1 MTITKTPFLDRY
13 TTNETHKLA
22 KSDHFYPIYGRDK
35 EIESLIVSLL
45 RRSKN
50 NPILVGEAGVGKTAI
65 VEGLCQA
72 ILQGDV
78 PRELQDVNVRSLEL
92 ASLMGQEEGF
102 IPTFKAILQEAI
114 ATKGENLLFIDEFHT
129 VVGTGGSERSALDA
143 GNLLKPA
150 LARGELQ
157 LIGATTLD
165 EFHEYI
171 ETDRALERRMQPIM
185 VEEPT
190 QEEAIQILEAAKV
203 AYEKHHQ
210 LTITREAIRQAVTLS
225 IRYIPSRF
233 LPDKAFDIIDEAGA
247 MVARKGQSS
256 VTETS
261 IATVFQE
268 KLGIPMTTLL
278 KEEKQSHLELE
289 KKLKERVKGQDG
301 AIEMV
306 VDSLLIAQAGLQD
319 LSKPLGSFLFLGT
332 TGVGKT
338 ETAKAL
344 AQALFDDEEAMIRF
358 DMSEYSQEGDAKKW
372 IGDAQKR
379 TKGQLTE
386 KVKNK
391 PYAVVL
397 FDEIEKGA
405 PEMYDLLLQV
415 LDDGRLTD
423 SSGRLVSFKHTVIIM
438 TTNLG
443 AQKIIKQTELKG
455 PIDGL
460 NERDYKQFIASM
472 MGELQSDFR
481 PEFLNR
487 IEGMIVFNLLNQS
500 IIREIAQENLDH
512 LNQTLTERGFD
523 LIYDE
528 QLIDYLAE
536 LGTDVKNGARPLD
549 RFMKKYLLAPIAKTI
564 LPLNDEGGYEL
575 LVGVEG
581 DAPSPQHRFDK
592 RKISV
597 QVRSKKAF

>member
-1 MTITKTPFLDRY
+1 MTVTKTPFLDRY
-13 TTNETHKLA
+13 TTNETQKIAELA
-22 KSDHFYPIYGRDK
+22 HFYPIYGRDK

-50 NPILVGEAGVGKTAI
+50 NPVLVGEAGVGKTAI

-72 ILQGDV
+72 ILKGNV
-78 PRELQDVNVRSLEL
+78 PKELKSVNVRSLEL
-92 ASLMGQEEGF
+92 ASLMGQDEGF
-102 IPTFKAILQEAI
+102 ILTFKAILQEAM

-150 LARGELQ
+150 LARGDIQ

-190 QEEAIQILEAAKV
+190 QEEAIQILEAAKG
-203 AYEKHHQ
+203 AYERHHQ
-210 LTITREAIRQAVTLS
+210 LTITREAIRQAVHLS
-225 IRYIPSRF
+225 VRYIPSRF

-247 MVARKGQSS
+247 MVARKGQSC

-261 IATVFQE
+261 VATVFQE
-268 KLGIPMTTLL
+268 TLGIPMTTLL
-278 KEEKQSHLELE
+278 KEERKSLLELE
-289 KKLKERVKGQDG
+289 EKLKERVKGQEG

-306 VDSLLIAQAGLQD
+306 VNSLLIAQAGLQD

-338 ETAKAL
+338 ELAKAL
-344 AQALFDDEEAMIRF
+344 AQALFGDEGAMIRF
-358 DMSEYSQEGDAKKW
+358 DMSEYAQEGDAKKW

-443 AQKIIKQTELKG
+443 APKIIKQTELKG
-455 PIDGL
+455 PIDHL
-460 NERDYKQFIASM
+460 NDRDYKQFLASM

-487 IEGMIVFNLLNQS
+487 IEGMVVFNLLDQA
-500 IIREIAQENLDH
+500 IIREIAQKHLDH
-512 LNQTLTERGFD
+512 LNQTLKARGFN
-523 LIYDE
+523 LIYDD
-528 QLIDYLAE
+528 QLVDYLAE
-536 LGTDVKNGARPLD
+536 LGTDIKNGARPLE
-549 RFMKKYLLAPIAKTI
+549 RFMKKHLLAPIAKTI
-564 LPLNDEGGYEL
+564 LPLKQEGYDL
-575 LVGVEG
+575 LVSIEG
-581 DAPSPQHRFDK
+581 ESPSPNHRFDK
-592 RKISV
+592 RTIKV
-597 QVRSKKAF
+597 LMNPKKDS

>member
-1 MTITKTPFLDRY
+1 MPKEL
-13 TTNETHKLA
+13 
-22 KSDHFYPIYGRDK
+22 KS
-35 EIESLIVSLL
+35 
-45 RRSKN
+45 
-50 NPILVGEAGVGKTAI
+50 
-65 VEGLCQA
+65 
-72 ILQGDV
+72 
-78 PRELQDVNVRSLEL
+78 VNVRSLEL
-92 ASLMGQEEGF
+92 ASLMGQDEGF
-102 IPTFKAILQEAI
+102 IPSFKAILQEAM

-150 LARGELQ
+150 LARGDIQ

-190 QEEAIQILEAAKV
+190 QEEAIQILEAAKGD
-203 AYEKHHQ
+203 YERHHQ

-225 IRYIPSRF
+225 VRYIPSRF

-247 MVARKGQSS
+247 MEARRGQSC

-261 IATVFQE
+261 VAIVFQE
-268 KLGIPMTTLL
+268 TLGIPMTTLL
-278 KEEKQSHLELE
+278 KEERKSLLELE
-289 KKLKERVKGQDG
+289 EKLKERVKGQEG

-338 ETAKAL
+338 ELAKAL
-344 AQALFDDEEAMIRF
+344 AQALFGDEGAMIRF
-358 DMSEYSQEGDAKKW
+358 DMSEYAQEGDAKKW

-443 AQKIIKQTELKG
+443 APKIIKQTELKG

-460 NERDYKQFIASM
+460 NERDAKQFLASM

-487 IEGMIVFNLLNQS
+487 IEGMVVFNLLDQA
-500 IIREIAQENLDH
+500 IIREIAQKNLDH
-512 LNQTLTERGFD
+512 LNQTLKARGFN
-523 LIYDE
+523 LIYDD
-528 QLIDYLAE
+528 QLVDYLAE
-536 LGTDVKNGARPLD
+536 LGTDIKNGARPLE
-549 RFMKKYLLAPIAKTI
+549 RFMKKHLLAPIAKAI
-564 LPLNDEGGYEL
+564 LPLKQEGYDL
-575 LVGVEG
+575 LISIEG
-581 DAPSPQHRFDK
+581 ESPSPNHRFDK
-592 RKISV
+592 RTIKV
-597 QVRSKKAF
+597 LMNPKKDS

>member
-1 MTITKTPFLDRY
+1 MTVTRTPFLDRY
-13 TTNETHKLA
+13 TTNETQKIA
-22 KSDHFYPIYGRDK
+22 KSAHFYPVYGRDK
-35 EIESLIVSLL
+35 EIEALIVSLL

-50 NPILVGEAGVGKTAI
+50 NPVLVGEAGVGKTAI

-72 ILQGDV
+72 ILKGNV
-78 PRELQDVNVRSLEL
+78 PKELKSVNVRSLEL
-92 ASLMGQEEGF
+92 ASLMGQDEGF
-102 IPTFKAILQEAI
+102 IPSFKAILQEAM

-150 LARGELQ
+150 LARGDIQ

-190 QEEAIQILEAAKV
+190 QEEAIQILEAAKGD
-203 AYEKHHQ
+203 YERHHQ

-225 IRYIPSRF
+225 VRYIPSRF

-247 MVARKGQSS
+247 MEARRGQSC

-261 IATVFQE
+261 VAIVFQE
-268 KLGIPMTTLL
+268 TLGIPMTTLL
-278 KEEKQSHLELE
+278 KEERKSLLELE
-289 KKLKERVKGQDG
+289 EKLKERVKGQEG

-338 ETAKAL
+338 ELAKAL
-344 AQALFDDEEAMIRF
+344 AQALFGDEGAMIRF
-358 DMSEYSQEGDAKKW
+358 DMSEYAQEGDAKKW

-423 SSGRLVSFKHTVIIM
+423 SSGRLVSFKHTVVIM

-443 AQKIIKQTELKG
+443 APKIIKQTELKG

-460 NERDYKQFIASM
+460 NERDAKQFLASM

-487 IEGMIVFNLLNQS
+487 IEGMVVFNLLDQA
-500 IIREIAQENLDH
+500 IIREIAQKNLDH
-512 LNQTLTERGFD
+512 LNQTLKARGFN
-523 LIYDE
+523 LIYDD
-528 QLIDYLAE
+528 QLVDYLAE
-536 LGTDVKNGARPLD
+536 LGTDIKNGARPLE
-549 RFMKKYLLAPIAKTI
+549 RFMKKHLLAPIAKAI
-564 LPLNDEGGYEL
+564 LPLKQEGYDL
-575 LVGVEG
+575 LISIEG
-581 DAPSPQHRFDK
+581 ESPSPNHRFDK
-592 RKISV
+592 RTIKV
-597 QVRSKKAF
+597 LMNPKKDS

>member
-1 MTITKTPFLDRY
+1 MTVTRTPFLDRY
-13 TTNETHKLA
+13 TTNETQKIA
-22 KSDHFYPIYGRDK
+22 KSAHFYPVYGRNK
-35 EIESLIVSLL
+35 EIEALIVSLL

-50 NPILVGEAGVGKTAI
+50 NPVLVGEAGVGKTAI

-72 ILQGDV
+72 ILKGNV
-78 PRELQDVNVRSLEL
+78 PKELKSVNVRSLEL
-92 ASLMGQEEGF
+92 ASLMGQDEGF
-102 IPTFKAILQEAI
+102 IPSFKAILQEAM

-150 LARGELQ
+150 LARGDIQ

-190 QEEAIQILEAAKV
+190 QEEAIQILEAAKGD
-203 AYEKHHQ
+203 YERHHQ

-225 IRYIPSRF
+225 VRYIPSRF

-247 MVARKGQSS
+247 MEARRGQSC

-261 IATVFQE
+261 VAIVFQE
-268 KLGIPMTTLL
+268 TLGIPMTTLL
-278 KEEKQSHLELE
+278 KEERKSLLELE
-289 KKLKERVKGQDG
+289 EKLKERVKGQEG

-338 ETAKAL
+338 ELAKAL
-344 AQALFDDEEAMIRF
+344 AQALFGDEGAMIRF
-358 DMSEYSQEGDAKKW
+358 DMSEYAQEGDAKKW

-443 AQKIIKQTELKG
+443 APKIIKQTELKG

-460 NERDYKQFIASM
+460 NERDAKQFLASM

-487 IEGMIVFNLLNQS
+487 IEGMVVFNLLDQA
-500 IIREIAQENLDH
+500 IIREIAQKNLDH
-512 LNQTLTERGFD
+512 LNQTLKARGFN
-523 LIYDE
+523 LIYDD
-528 QLIDYLAE
+528 QLVDYLAE
-536 LGTDVKNGARPLD
+536 LGTDIKNGARPLE
-549 RFMKKYLLAPIAKTI
+549 RFMKKHLLAPIAKAI
-564 LPLNDEGGYEL
+564 LPLKQEGYDL
-575 LVGVEG
+575 LISIEG
-581 DAPSPQHRFDK
+581 ESPSPNHRFDK
-592 RKISV
+592 RTIKV
-597 QVRSKKAF
+597 LMNPKKDS

>member
-1 MTITKTPFLDRY
+1 MTVTKTPFLDRY
-13 TTNETHKLA
+13 TTNETQKIA
-22 KSDHFYPIYGRDK
+22 KSAHFYPVYGRDK

-72 ILQGDV
+72 ILKGNV
-78 PRELQDVNVRSLEL
+78 PKELKSVNIRSLEL
-92 ASLMGQEEGF
+92 ASLMGQDEGF
-102 IPTFKAILQEAI
+102 IPTLKAILKEAM

-150 LARGELQ
+150 LARGEIQ

-190 QEEAIQILEAAKV
+190 QEEAIQILEAAKG

-225 IRYIPSRF
+225 VRYIPSRF

-247 MVARKGQSS
+247 MVARKGQSC

-261 IATVFQE
+261 VATVFQE
-268 KLGIPMTTLL
+268 TLGIPMTTLL
-278 KEEKQSHLELE
+278 KEERKCLLELE
-289 KKLKERVKGQDG
+289 EKLKERVKGQEG

-338 ETAKAL
+338 ELAKAL
-344 AQALFDDEEAMIRF
+344 AQALFGDEGAMIRF
-358 DMSEYSQEGDAKKW
+358 DMSEYAQEGDAKKW

-443 AQKIIKQTELKG
+443 APKIIKQTELKG

-460 NERDYKQFIASM
+460 NERDAKQFLASM

-487 IEGMIVFNLLNQS
+487 IEGMVVFNLLDQA
-500 IIREIAQENLDH
+500 IIREIAQKNLDS
-512 LNQTLTERGFD
+512 
-523 LIYDE
+523 
-528 QLIDYLAE
+528 
-536 LGTDVKNGARPLD
+536 RPSL
-549 RFMKKYLLAPIAKTI
+549 R
-564 LPLNDEGGYEL
+564 
-575 LVGVEG
+575 
-581 DAPSPQHRFDK
+581 
-592 RKISV
+592 
-597 QVRSKKAF
+597 

>member
-1 MTITKTPFLDRY
+1 MTVTKTPFLDRY
-13 TTNETHKLA
+13 TTNETQKIAELA
-22 KSDHFYPIYGRDK
+22 HFYPIYGRDK

-50 NPILVGEAGVGKTAI
+50 NPVLVGEAGVGKTAI

-72 ILQGDV
+72 ILKGNV
-78 PRELQDVNVRSLEL
+78 PKELKSVNVRSLEL
-92 ASLMGQEEGF
+92 ASLMGQDEGF
-102 IPTFKAILQEAI
+102 IPTFKAILQEAM

-150 LARGELQ
+150 LARGDIQ

-190 QEEAIQILEAAKV
+190 QEEAIQILEAAKG
-203 AYEKHHQ
+203 AYERHHQ
-210 LTITREAIRQAVTLS
+210 LTITREAIRQAVHLS
-225 IRYIPSRF
+225 VRYIPSRF

-247 MVARKGQSS
+247 MVARKGQSC

-261 IATVFQE
+261 VATVFQE
-268 KLGIPMTTLL
+268 TLGIPMTTLL
-278 KEEKQSHLELE
+278 KEERKSLLELE
-289 KKLKERVKGQDG
+289 EKLKERVKGQEG

-306 VDSLLIAQAGLQD
+306 VNSLLIAQAGLQD

-338 ETAKAL
+338 ELAKAL
-344 AQALFDDEEAMIRF
+344 AQALFGDEEAMIRF
-358 DMSEYSQEGDAKKW
+358 DMSEYAQEGDAKKW

-443 AQKIIKQTELKG
+443 APKIIKQTELKG
-455 PIDGL
+455 PIDHL
-460 NERDYKQFIASM
+460 NDRDYKQFLAST

-487 IEGMIVFNLLNQS
+487 IEGMVVFNLLDQA
-500 IIREIAQENLDH
+500 IIREIAQKHLDH
-512 LNQTLTERGFD
+512 LNQTLKARGFN
-523 LIYDE
+523 LIYDD
-528 QLIDYLAE
+528 QLVDYLAE
-536 LGTDVKNGARPLD
+536 LGTDIKNGARPLE
-549 RFMKKYLLAPIAKTI
+549 RFMKKHLLAPIAKTI
-564 LPLNDEGGYEL
+564 LPLKQEGYDL
-575 LVGVEG
+575 LVSIEG
-581 DAPSPQHRFDK
+581 ESPSPNHRFDK
-592 RKISV
+592 RTIKV
-597 QVRSKKAF
+597 LMNPKKDS

>member
-1 MTITKTPFLDRY
+1 MTVTKTPFLDRY
-13 TTNETHKLA
+13 TTNETQKIAELA
-22 KSDHFYPIYGRDK
+22 HFYPIYGRDK

-50 NPILVGEAGVGKTAI
+50 NPVLVGEAGVGKTAI

-72 ILQGDV
+72 ILKGNV
-78 PRELQDVNVRSLEL
+78 PKELKSVNVRSLEL
-92 ASLMGQEEGF
+92 ASLMGQDEGF
-102 IPTFKAILQEAI
+102 IPTFKAILQEAMT
-114 ATKGENLLFIDEFHT
+114 TKGENLLFIDEFHT

-150 LARGELQ
+150 LARGDIQ

-190 QEEAIQILEAAKV
+190 QEEAIQILEAAKG
-203 AYEKHHQ
+203 AYERHHQ

-225 IRYIPSRF
+225 VRYIPSRF

-247 MVARKGQSS
+247 MVVRKGQSC

-261 IATVFQE
+261 VATVFQE
-268 KLGIPMTTLL
+268 TLGIPMTTLL
-278 KEEKQSHLELE
+278 KEERKSLLELE
-289 KKLKERVKGQDG
+289 EKLKERVKGQEG

-306 VDSLLIAQAGLQD
+306 VNSLLIAQAGLQD

-338 ETAKAL
+338 ELAKAL
-344 AQALFDDEEAMIRF
+344 AQALFGDEGAMIRF
-358 DMSEYSQEGDAKKW
+358 DMSEYAQEGDAKKW

-443 AQKIIKQTELKG
+443 APKIIKQTELKG
-455 PIDGL
+455 PIDHL
-460 NERDYKQFIASM
+460 NDRDYKQFLASM

-487 IEGMIVFNLLNQS
+487 IEGMVVFNLLDQA
-500 IIREIAQENLDH
+500 IIREIAQKHLDH
-512 LNQTLTERGFD
+512 LNQTLKARGFN
-523 LIYDE
+523 LIYDD
-528 QLIDYLAE
+528 QLVDYLAE
-536 LGTDVKNGARPLD
+536 LGTDIKNGARPLE
-549 RFMKKYLLAPIAKTI
+549 RFMKKHLLAPIAKTI
-564 LPLNDEGGYEL
+564 LPLKQEGYDL
-575 LVGVEG
+575 LVSIEG
-581 DAPSPQHRFDK
+581 ESPSPNHRFDK
-592 RKISV
+592 RTIKV
-597 QVRSKKAF
+597 LMNPKKDS

>member
-1 MTITKTPFLDRY
+1 MTVTRTPFLDRY
-13 TTNETHKLA
+13 TTNETQKIA
-22 KSDHFYPIYGRDK
+22 KSAHFYPVYGRDK
-35 EIESLIVSLL
+35 EIEALIVSLL

-50 NPILVGEAGVGKTAI
+50 NPVLVGEAGVGKTAI

-72 ILQGDV
+72 ILKGNV
-78 PRELQDVNVRSLEL
+78 PKELKSVNVRSLEL
-92 ASLMGQEEGF
+92 ASLMGQDEGF
-102 IPTFKAILQEAI
+102 IPSFKAILQEAM

-150 LARGELQ
+150 LARGDIQ

-171 ETDRALERRMQPIM
+171 ETDRALERRTQPIM

-190 QEEAIQILEAAKV
+190 QEEAIQILEAAKGD
-203 AYEKHHQ
+203 YERHHQ

-225 IRYIPSRF
+225 VRYIPSRF

-247 MVARKGQSS
+247 MEARRGQSC

-261 IATVFQE
+261 VAIVFQE
-268 KLGIPMTTLL
+268 TLGIPMTTLL
-278 KEEKQSHLELE
+278 KEERKSLLELE
-289 KKLKERVKGQDG
+289 EKLKERVKGQEG

-338 ETAKAL
+338 ELAKAL
-344 AQALFDDEEAMIRF
+344 AQALFGDEGAMIRF
-358 DMSEYSQEGDAKKW
+358 DMSEYAQEGDAKKW

-443 AQKIIKQTELKG
+443 APKIIKQTELKG

-460 NERDYKQFIASM
+460 NERDAKQFLASM

-487 IEGMIVFNLLNQS
+487 IEGMVVFNLLDQA
-500 IIREIAQENLDH
+500 IIREIAQKNLDH
-512 LNQTLTERGFD
+512 LNQTLKARGFN
-523 LIYDE
+523 LIYDD
-528 QLIDYLAE
+528 QLVDYLAE
-536 LGTDVKNGARPLD
+536 LGTDIKNGARPLE
-549 RFMKKYLLAPIAKTI
+549 RFMKKHLLAPIAKAI
-564 LPLNDEGGYEL
+564 LPLKQEGYDL
-575 LVGVEG
+575 LISIEG
-581 DAPSPQHRFDK
+581 ESPSPNHRFDK
-592 RKISV
+592 RTIKV
-597 QVRSKKAF
+597 LMNPKKDS

>member
-1 MTITKTPFLDRY
+1 MTVTRTPFLDRY
-13 TTNETHKLA
+13 TTNETQKIA
-22 KSDHFYPIYGRDK
+22 KSAHFYPVYGRDK
-35 EIESLIVSLL
+35 EIEALIVSLL

-50 NPILVGEAGVGKTAI
+50 NPVLVGEAGVGKTAI

-72 ILQGDV
+72 ILKGNV
-78 PRELQDVNVRSLEL
+78 PKELKSVNVRSLEL
-92 ASLMGQEEGF
+92 ASLMGQDEGF
-102 IPTFKAILQEAI
+102 IPSFKAILQEAM

-150 LARGELQ
+150 LARGDIQ

-190 QEEAIQILEAAKV
+190 QEEAIQILEAAKGD
-203 AYEKHHQ
+203 YERHHQ

-225 IRYIPSRF
+225 VRYIPSRF

-247 MVARKGQSS
+247 MEARRGQSC

-261 IATVFQE
+261 VAIVFQE
-268 KLGIPMTTLL
+268 TLGIPMTTLL
-278 KEEKQSHLELE
+278 KEERKSLLELE
-289 KKLKERVKGQDG
+289 EKLKERVKGQEG

-338 ETAKAL
+338 ELAKAL
-344 AQALFDDEEAMIRF
+344 AQALFGDEGAMIRF
-358 DMSEYSQEGDAKKW
+358 DMSEYAQEGDAQKW

-443 AQKIIKQTELKG
+443 APKIIKQTELKG

-460 NERDYKQFIASM
+460 NERDAKQFLASM

-487 IEGMIVFNLLNQS
+487 IEGMVVFNLLDQA
-500 IIREIAQENLDH
+500 IIREIAQKNLDH
-512 LNQTLTERGFD
+512 LNQTLKARGFN
-523 LIYDE
+523 LIYND
-528 QLIDYLAE
+528 QLVDYLAE
-536 LGTDVKNGARPLD
+536 LGTDIKNGARPLE
-549 RFMKKYLLAPIAKTI
+549 RFMKKHLLAPIAKAI
-564 LPLNDEGGYEL
+564 LPLKQEGYDL
-575 LVGVEG
+575 LISIEG
-581 DAPSPQHRFDK
+581 ESPSPNHRFDK
-592 RKISV
+592 RTIKV
-597 QVRSKKAF
+597 LMNPKKDS

>member
-1 MTITKTPFLDRY
+1 MTVTKTPFLDRY
-13 TTNETHKLA
+13 TTNETQKIAELA
-22 KSDHFYPIYGRDK
+22 HFYPIYGRDK

-50 NPILVGEAGVGKTAI
+50 NPVLVGEAGVGKTAI

-72 ILQGDV
+72 ILKGNV
-78 PRELQDVNVRSLEL
+78 PKELKSVNVRSLEL
-92 ASLMGQEEGF
+92 ASLMGQDEGF
-102 IPTFKAILQEAI
+102 IPTFKAILQEAM

-150 LARGELQ
+150 LARGDIQ

-190 QEEAIQILEAAKV
+190 QEEAIQILEAAKG
-203 AYEKHHQ
+203 AYERHHQ
-210 LTITREAIRQAVTLS
+210 LTITREAIRQAVHLS
-225 IRYIPSRF
+225 VRYIPSRF

-247 MVARKGQSS
+247 MVARKGQSC

-261 IATVFQE
+261 VATVFQE
-268 KLGIPMTTLL
+268 TLGIPMTTLL
-278 KEEKQSHLELE
+278 KEERKSLLELE
-289 KKLKERVKGQDG
+289 EKLKERVKGQEG

-306 VDSLLIAQAGLQD
+306 VNSLLIAQAGLQD
-319 LSKPLGSFLFLGT
+319 LSEPLGSFLFLGT

-338 ETAKAL
+338 ELAKAL
-344 AQALFDDEEAMIRF
+344 AQALFGDEEAMIRF
-358 DMSEYSQEGDAKKW
+358 DMSEYAQEGDAKKW

-443 AQKIIKQTELKG
+443 APKIIKQTELKG
-455 PIDGL
+455 PIDHL
-460 NERDYKQFIASM
+460 NDRDYKQFLASM

-487 IEGMIVFNLLNQS
+487 IEGMVVFNLLDQA
-500 IIREIAQENLDH
+500 IIREIAQKHLDH
-512 LNQTLTERGFD
+512 LNQTLKARGFN
-523 LIYDE
+523 LIYDD
-528 QLIDYLAE
+528 QLVDYLAE
-536 LGTDVKNGARPLD
+536 LGTDIKNGARPLE
-549 RFMKKYLLAPIAKTI
+549 RFMKKHLLAPIAKTI
-564 LPLNDEGGYEL
+564 LPLKQEGYDL
-575 LVGVEG
+575 LVSIEG
-581 DAPSPQHRFDK
+581 ESPSPNHRFDK
-592 RKISV
+592 RTIKV
-597 QVRSKKAF
+597 LMNPKKDS

>member
-1 MTITKTPFLDRY
+1 MTVTKTPFLDRY
-13 TTNETHKLA
+13 TTNETQKIAELA
-22 KSDHFYPIYGRDK
+22 HFYPIYGRDK

-50 NPILVGEAGVGKTAI
+50 NPVLVGEAGVGKTAI

-72 ILQGDV
+72 ILKGNV
-78 PRELQDVNVRSLEL
+78 PKELKSVNVRSLEL
-92 ASLMGQEEGF
+92 ASLMGQDEGF
-102 IPTFKAILQEAI
+102 IPTFKAILQEAM

-150 LARGELQ
+150 LARGDIQ

-190 QEEAIQILEAAKV
+190 QEEAIQILEAAKG
-203 AYEKHHQ
+203 AYERHHQ
-210 LTITREAIRQAVTLS
+210 LTITREAIRQAVHLS
-225 IRYIPSRF
+225 VRYIPSRF

-247 MVARKGQSS
+247 MVARKGQSC

-261 IATVFQE
+261 VATVFQE
-268 KLGIPMTTLL
+268 TLGIPMTTLL
-278 KEEKQSHLELE
+278 KEERKSLLELE
-289 KKLKERVKGQDG
+289 EKLKERVKGQEG

-306 VDSLLIAQAGLQD
+306 VNSLLIAQAGLQD

-338 ETAKAL
+338 ELAKAL
-344 AQALFDDEEAMIRF
+344 AQALFGDEGAMIRF
-358 DMSEYSQEGDAKKW
+358 DMSEYAQEGDAKKW

-443 AQKIIKQTELKG
+443 APKIIKQTELKG
-455 PIDGL
+455 PIDHL
-460 NERDYKQFIASM
+460 NDRDYKQFLASM

-487 IEGMIVFNLLNQS
+487 IEGMVVFNLLDQA
-500 IIREIAQENLDH
+500 IIREIAQKHLDH
-512 LNQTLTERGFD
+512 LNQTLKARGFN
-523 LIYDE
+523 LIYDD
-528 QLIDYLAE
+528 QLVDYLAE
-536 LGTDVKNGARPLD
+536 LGTDIKNGARPLE
-549 RFMKKYLLAPIAKTI
+549 RFMKKHLLAPIAKTI
-564 LPLNDEGGYEL
+564 LPLKQEGYDL
-575 LVGVEG
+575 LVSIEG
-581 DAPSPQHRFDK
+581 ESPSPNHRFDK
-592 RKISV
+592 RTIKV
-597 QVRSKKAF
+597 LMNPKKDS

>member
-1 MTITKTPFLDRY
+1 MTVTRTPFLDRY
-13 TTNETHKLA
+13 TTNETQKIA
-22 KSDHFYPIYGRDK
+22 KSAHFYPVYGRDK
-35 EIESLIVSLL
+35 EIEAFIVSLL

-50 NPILVGEAGVGKTAI
+50 NPVLVGEAGVGKTAI

-72 ILQGDV
+72 ILKGNV
-78 PRELQDVNVRSLEL
+78 PKELKSVNVRSLEL
-92 ASLMGQEEGF
+92 ASLMGQDEGF
-102 IPTFKAILQEAI
+102 IPSFKAILQEAM

-150 LARGELQ
+150 LARGDIQ

-190 QEEAIQILEAAKV
+190 QEEAIQILEAAKGD
-203 AYEKHHQ
+203 YERHHQ

-225 IRYIPSRF
+225 VRYIPSRF

-247 MVARKGQSS
+247 MEARRGQSC

-261 IATVFQE
+261 VAIVFQE
-268 KLGIPMTTLL
+268 TLGIPMTTLL
-278 KEEKQSHLELE
+278 KEERKSLLELE
-289 KKLKERVKGQDG
+289 EKLKERVKGQEG

-338 ETAKAL
+338 ELAKAL
-344 AQALFDDEEAMIRF
+344 AQALFGDEGAMIRF
-358 DMSEYSQEGDAKKW
+358 DMSEYAQEGDAKKW

-443 AQKIIKQTELKG
+443 APKIIKQTELKG

-460 NERDYKQFIASM
+460 NERDAKQFLASM

-487 IEGMIVFNLLNQS
+487 IEGMVVFNLLDQA
-500 IIREIAQENLDH
+500 IIREIAQKNLDH
-512 LNQTLTERGFD
+512 LNQTLKARGFN
-523 LIYDE
+523 LIYDD
-528 QLIDYLAE
+528 QLVDYLAE
-536 LGTDVKNGARPLD
+536 LGTDIKNGARPLE
-549 RFMKKYLLAPIAKTI
+549 RFMKKHLLAPIAKAI
-564 LPLNDEGGYEL
+564 LPLKQEGYDL
-575 LVGVEG
+575 LISIEG
-581 DAPSPQHRFDK
+581 ESPSPNHRFDK
-592 RKISV
+592 RTIKV
-597 QVRSKKAF
+597 LMNPKKDS

>member
-1 MTITKTPFLDRY
+1 MTVTKTPFLDRY
-13 TTNETHKLA
+13 TTNETQKIAELA
-22 KSDHFYPIYGRDK
+22 HFYPIYGRDK

-50 NPILVGEAGVGKTAI
+50 NPVLVGEAGVGKTAI

-72 ILQGDV
+72 ILKGNV
-78 PRELQDVNVRSLEL
+78 PKELKSVNVRSLEL
-92 ASLMGQEEGF
+92 ASLMGQDEGF
-102 IPTFKAILQEAI
+102 IPTFKAILQEAM

-150 LARGELQ
+150 LARGDIQ

-190 QEEAIQILEAAKV
+190 QEEAIQILEAAKG
-203 AYEKHHQ
+203 AYERHHQ
-210 LTITREAIRQAVTLS
+210 LTITREAIRQAVHLS
-225 IRYIPSRF
+225 VRYIPSRF

-247 MVARKGQSS
+247 MVARKGQSC

-261 IATVFQE
+261 VATVFQE
-268 KLGIPMTTLL
+268 TLGIPMTTLL
-278 KEEKQSHLELE
+278 KEERKSLLELE
-289 KKLKERVKGQDG
+289 EKLKERVKGQEG

-306 VDSLLIAQAGLQD
+306 VNSLLIAQAGLQD

-338 ETAKAL
+338 ELAKAL
-344 AQALFDDEEAMIRF
+344 AQALFGDEGAMIRF
-358 DMSEYSQEGDAKKW
+358 DMSEYAQEGDAKKW

-443 AQKIIKQTELKG
+443 APKIIKQTELKG
-455 PIDGL
+455 PIDHL
-460 NERDYKQFIASM
+460 NDRDYKQFLASM
-472 MGELQSDFR
+472 MRELQSDFR

-487 IEGMIVFNLLNQS
+487 IEGMVVFNLLDQA
-500 IIREIAQENLDH
+500 IIREIAQKHLDH
-512 LNQTLTERGFD
+512 LNQTLKARGFN
-523 LIYDE
+523 LIYDD
-528 QLIDYLAE
+528 QLVDYLAE
-536 LGTDVKNGARPLD
+536 LGTDIKNGARPLE
-549 RFMKKYLLAPIAKTI
+549 RFMKKHLLAPIAKTI
-564 LPLNDEGGYEL
+564 LPLKQEGYDL
-575 LVGVEG
+575 LVSIEG
-581 DAPSPQHRFDK
+581 ESPSPNHRFDK
-592 RKISV
+592 RTIKV
-597 QVRSKKAF
+597 LMNPKKDS

>member
-1 MTITKTPFLDRY
+1 MTVTKTPFLDRY
-13 TTNETHKLA
+13 TTNETQKIAELA
-22 KSDHFYPIYGRDK
+22 HFYPIYGRDK

-50 NPILVGEAGVGKTAI
+50 NPVLVGEAGVGKTAI

-72 ILQGDV
+72 ILKGNV
-78 PRELQDVNVRSLEL
+78 PKELKSVNVRSLEL
-92 ASLMGQEEGF
+92 ASLMGQDEGF
-102 IPTFKAILQEAI
+102 IPTFKAILQEAM

-143 GNLLKPA
+143 GNLLKPD
-150 LARGELQ
+150 LARGDIQ

-190 QEEAIQILEAAKV
+190 QEEAIQILEAAKG
-203 AYEKHHQ
+203 AYERHHQ
-210 LTITREAIRQAVTLS
+210 LTITREAIRQAVHLS
-225 IRYIPSRF
+225 VRYIPSRF

-247 MVARKGQSS
+247 MVARKGQSC

-261 IATVFQE
+261 VATVFQE
-268 KLGIPMTTLL
+268 TLGIPMTTLL
-278 KEEKQSHLELE
+278 KEERKSLLELE
-289 KKLKERVKGQDG
+289 EKLKERVKGQEG

-306 VDSLLIAQAGLQD
+306 VNSLLIAQAGLQD

-338 ETAKAL
+338 ELAKAL
-344 AQALFDDEEAMIRF
+344 AQALFGDEEAMIRF
-358 DMSEYSQEGDAKKW
+358 DMSEYAQEGDAKKW

-443 AQKIIKQTELKG
+443 APKIIKQTELKG
-455 PIDGL
+455 PIDHL
-460 NERDYKQFIASM
+460 NDRDYKQFLASM

-487 IEGMIVFNLLNQS
+487 IEGMVVFNLLDQA
-500 IIREIAQENLDH
+500 IIREIAQKHLDH
-512 LNQTLTERGFD
+512 LNQTLKARGFN
-523 LIYDE
+523 LIYDD
-528 QLIDYLAE
+528 QLVDYLAE
-536 LGTDVKNGARPLD
+536 LGTDIKNGARPLE
-549 RFMKKYLLAPIAKTI
+549 RFMKKHLLAPIAKTI
-564 LPLNDEGGYEL
+564 LPLKQEGYDL
-575 LVGVEG
+575 LVSIEG
-581 DAPSPQHRFDK
+581 ESPSPNHRFDK
-592 RKISV
+592 RTIKV
-597 QVRSKKAF
+597 LMNPKKDS

>member
-1 MTITKTPFLDRY
+1 MTVTKTPFLDRY
-13 TTNETHKLA
+13 TTNETQKIAELA
-22 KSDHFYPIYGRDK
+22 HFYPIYGRDK

-50 NPILVGEAGVGKTAI
+50 NPVLVGEAGVGKTAI

-72 ILQGDV
+72 ILKGNV
-78 PRELQDVNVRSLEL
+78 PKELKSVNVRSLEL
-92 ASLMGQEEGF
+92 ASLMGQDEGF
-102 IPTFKAILQEAI
+102 IPTFKAILQEAM

-150 LARGELQ
+150 LARGDIQ

-190 QEEAIQILEAAKV
+190 QEEAIQILEAAKG
-203 AYEKHHQ
+203 AYERHHQ
-210 LTITREAIRQAVTLS
+210 LTITREAIRQAVHLS
-225 IRYIPSRF
+225 VRYIPSRF

-247 MVARKGQSS
+247 MVARKGQSC

-261 IATVFQE
+261 VATVFQE
-268 KLGIPMTTLL
+268 TLGIPMTTLL
-278 KEEKQSHLELE
+278 KEERKSLLELE
-289 KKLKERVKGQDG
+289 EKLKERVKGQEG

-306 VDSLLIAQAGLQD
+306 VNSLLIAQAGLQD

-338 ETAKAL
+338 ELAKAL
-344 AQALFDDEEAMIRF
+344 AQALFGYEEAMIRF
-358 DMSEYSQEGDAKKW
+358 DMSEYAQEGDAKKW

-443 AQKIIKQTELKG
+443 APKIIKQTELKG
-455 PIDGL
+455 PIDHL
-460 NERDYKQFIASM
+460 NDRDYKQFLASM

-487 IEGMIVFNLLNQS
+487 IEGMVVFNLLDQA
-500 IIREIAQENLDH
+500 IIREIAQKHLDH
-512 LNQTLTERGFD
+512 LNQTLKARGFN
-523 LIYDE
+523 LIYDD
-528 QLIDYLAE
+528 QLVDYLAE
-536 LGTDVKNGARPLD
+536 LGTDIKNGARPLE
-549 RFMKKYLLAPIAKTI
+549 RFMKKHLLAPIAKTI
-564 LPLNDEGGYEL
+564 LPLKQEGYDL
-575 LVGVEG
+575 LVSIEG
-581 DAPSPQHRFDK
+581 ESPSPNHRFDK
-592 RKISV
+592 RTIKV
-597 QVRSKKAF
+597 LMNPKKDS

>member
-1 MTITKTPFLDRY
+1 MTVTRTPFLDRY
-13 TTNETHKLA
+13 TTNETQKIA
-22 KSDHFYPIYGRDK
+22 KSAHFYPVYGRDK
-35 EIESLIVSLL
+35 EIEALIVSLL

-50 NPILVGEAGVGKTAI
+50 NPVLVGEAGVGKTAI

-72 ILQGDV
+72 ILKGNV
-78 PRELQDVNVRSLEL
+78 PKELKSVNVRSLEL
-92 ASLMGQEEGF
+92 ASLMGQDEGF
-102 IPTFKAILQEAI
+102 IPSFKAILQEAM

-150 LARGELQ
+150 LARGDIQ

-190 QEEAIQILEAAKV
+190 QEEAIQILEAAKGD
-203 AYEKHHQ
+203 YERHHQ

-225 IRYIPSRF
+225 VRYIPSRF

-247 MVARKGQSS
+247 MEARRGQSC

-261 IATVFQE
+261 VAIVFQE
-268 KLGIPMTTLL
+268 TLGIPMTTLL
-278 KEEKQSHLELE
+278 KEERKSLLELE
-289 KKLKERVKGQDG
+289 EKLKERVKGQEG

-338 ETAKAL
+338 ELAKAL
-344 AQALFDDEEAMIRF
+344 AQALFGDEGAMIRF
-358 DMSEYSQEGDAKKW
+358 DMSEYAQEGDAKKW

-443 AQKIIKQTELKG
+443 APKIIKQTELKG

-460 NERDYKQFIASM
+460 NERDAKQFLASM

-487 IEGMIVFNLLNQS
+487 IEGMVVFNLLDQA
-500 IIREIAQENLDH
+500 IIREIAQKNLDH
-512 LNQTLTERGFD
+512 LNQTLKARGFN
-523 LIYDE
+523 LIYDD
-528 QLIDYLAE
+528 QLVDYLAE
-536 LGTDVKNGARPLD
+536 LGTDIKNGARPLE
-549 RFMKKYLLAPIAKTI
+549 RFMKKHLLAPIAKAI
-564 LPLNDEGGYEL
+564 LPLKQEGYDLLISIEGGS
-575 LVGVEG
+575 
-581 DAPSPQHRFDK
+581 PSPNHRFDK
-592 RKISV
+592 RTIKV
-597 QVRSKKAF
+597 LMNPKKDS

>member
-1 MTITKTPFLDRY
+1 MTVTKTPFLDRY
-13 TTNETHKLA
+13 TTNETQKIAELA
-22 KSDHFYPIYGRDK
+22 HFYPIYGRDK

-50 NPILVGEAGVGKTAI
+50 NPVLVGEAGVGKTAI

-72 ILQGDV
+72 ILKGNV
-78 PRELQDVNVRSLEL
+78 PKELKSVNVRSLEL
-92 ASLMGQEEGF
+92 ASLMGQDEGF
-102 IPTFKAILQEAI
+102 IPTFKAILQEAM

-150 LARGELQ
+150 LARGDIQ

-185 VEEPT
+185 VEEST
-190 QEEAIQILEAAKV
+190 QEEAIQILEAAKG
-203 AYEKHHQ
+203 AYERHHQ
-210 LTITREAIRQAVTLS
+210 LTITREAIRQAVHLS
-225 IRYIPSRF
+225 VRYIPSRF

-247 MVARKGQSS
+247 MVARKGQSC

-261 IATVFQE
+261 VATVFQE
-268 KLGIPMTTLL
+268 TLGIPMTTLL
-278 KEEKQSHLELE
+278 KEERKSLLELE
-289 KKLKERVKGQDG
+289 EKLKERVKGQEG

-306 VDSLLIAQAGLQD
+306 VNSLLIAQAGLQD

-338 ETAKAL
+338 ELAKAL
-344 AQALFDDEEAMIRF
+344 AQALFGDEGAMIRF
-358 DMSEYSQEGDAKKW
+358 DMSEYAQEGDAKKW

-443 AQKIIKQTELKG
+443 APKIIKQTELKG
-455 PIDGL
+455 PIDHL
-460 NERDYKQFIASM
+460 NDRDYKQFLASM

-487 IEGMIVFNLLNQS
+487 IEGMVVFNLLDQA
-500 IIREIAQENLDH
+500 IIREIAQKHLDH
-512 LNQTLTERGFD
+512 LNQTLKARGFN
-523 LIYDE
+523 LIYDD
-528 QLIDYLAE
+528 QLVDYLAE
-536 LGTDVKNGARPLD
+536 LGTDIKNGARPLE
-549 RFMKKYLLAPIAKTI
+549 RFMKKHLLAPIAKTI
-564 LPLNDEGGYEL
+564 LPLKQEGYDL
-575 LVGVEG
+575 LVSIEG
-581 DAPSPQHRFDK
+581 ESPSPNHRFDK
-592 RKISV
+592 RTIKV
-597 QVRSKKAF
+597 LMNPKKDS

>member
-1 MTITKTPFLDRY
+1 MTVTRTPFLDRY
-13 TTNETHKLA
+13 TTNETQKIA
-22 KSDHFYPIYGRDK
+22 KSAHFYPVYGRDK
-35 EIESLIVSLL
+35 EIEALIVSLL

-50 NPILVGEAGVGKTAI
+50 NPVLVGEAGVGKTAI

-72 ILQGDV
+72 ILKGNV
-78 PRELQDVNVRSLEL
+78 PKELKGVNVRSLEL
-92 ASLMGQEEGF
+92 ASLMGQDEGF
-102 IPTFKAILQEAI
+102 IPSFKAILQEAM

-150 LARGELQ
+150 LARGDIQ

-190 QEEAIQILEAAKV
+190 QEEAIQILEAAKGD
-203 AYEKHHQ
+203 YERHHQ

-225 IRYIPSRF
+225 VRYIPSRF

-247 MVARKGQSS
+247 MEARRGQSC

-261 IATVFQE
+261 VAIVFQE
-268 KLGIPMTTLL
+268 TLGIPMTTLL
-278 KEEKQSHLELE
+278 KEERKSLLELE
-289 KKLKERVKGQDG
+289 EKLKERVKGQEG

-338 ETAKAL
+338 ELAKAL
-344 AQALFDDEEAMIRF
+344 AQALFGDEGAMIRF
-358 DMSEYSQEGDAKKW
+358 DMSEYAQEGDAKKW

-443 AQKIIKQTELKG
+443 APKIIKQTELKG

-460 NERDYKQFIASM
+460 NERDAKQFLASM

-487 IEGMIVFNLLNQS
+487 IEGMVVFNLLDQA
-500 IIREIAQENLDH
+500 IIREIAQKNLDH
-512 LNQTLTERGFD
+512 LNQTLKARGFN
-523 LIYDE
+523 LIYDD
-528 QLIDYLAE
+528 QLVDYLAE
-536 LGTDVKNGARPLD
+536 LGTDIKNGARPLE
-549 RFMKKYLLAPIAKTI
+549 RFMKKHLLAPIAKAI
-564 LPLNDEGGYEL
+564 LPLKQEGYDL
-575 LVGVEG
+575 LISIEG
-581 DAPSPQHRFDK
+581 ESPSPNHRFDK
-592 RKISV
+592 RTIKV
-597 QVRSKKAF
+597 LMNPKKDS

>member
-1 MTITKTPFLDRY
+1 MTVTKTPFLDRY
-13 TTNETHKLA
+13 TTNETQKIAELA
-22 KSDHFYPIYGRDK
+22 HFYPIYGRDK

-50 NPILVGEAGVGKTAI
+50 NPVLVGEAGVGKTAI

-72 ILQGDV
+72 ILKGNV
-78 PRELQDVNVRSLEL
+78 PKELKSVNVRSLEL
-92 ASLMGQEEGF
+92 ASLMGQDEGF
-102 IPTFKAILQEAI
+102 IPTFKAILQEAM

-150 LARGELQ
+150 LARGDIQ

-171 ETDRALERRMQPIM
+171 ETDSALERRMQPIM

-190 QEEAIQILEAAKV
+190 QEEAIQILEAAKG
-203 AYEKHHQ
+203 AYERHHQ
-210 LTITREAIRQAVTLS
+210 LTITREAIRQAVHLS
-225 IRYIPSRF
+225 VRYIPSRF

-247 MVARKGQSS
+247 MVARKGQSC

-261 IATVFQE
+261 VATVFQE
-268 KLGIPMTTLL
+268 TLGIPMTTLL
-278 KEEKQSHLELE
+278 KEERKSLLELE
-289 KKLKERVKGQDG
+289 EKLKERVKGQEG

-306 VDSLLIAQAGLQD
+306 VNSLLIAQAGLQD

-338 ETAKAL
+338 ELAKAL
-344 AQALFDDEEAMIRF
+344 AQDLFGDEEAMIRF
-358 DMSEYSQEGDAKKW
+358 DMSEYAQEGDAKKW

-443 AQKIIKQTELKG
+443 APKIIKQTELKG
-455 PIDGL
+455 PIDHL
-460 NERDYKQFIASM
+460 NDRDYKQFLASM

-487 IEGMIVFNLLNQS
+487 IEGMVVFNLLDQA
-500 IIREIAQENLDH
+500 IIREIAQKHLDH
-512 LNQTLTERGFD
+512 LNQTLKARGFN
-523 LIYDE
+523 LIYDD
-528 QLIDYLAE
+528 QLVDYLAE
-536 LGTDVKNGARPLD
+536 LGTDIKNGARPLE
-549 RFMKKYLLAPIAKTI
+549 RFMKKHLLAPIAKTI
-564 LPLNDEGGYEL
+564 LPLKQEGYDL
-575 LVGVEG
+575 LVSIEG
-581 DAPSPQHRFDK
+581 ESPSPNHRFDK
-592 RKISV
+592 RTIKV
-597 QVRSKKAF
+597 LMNPKKDS

>member
-1 MTITKTPFLDRY
+1 MTVTKTPFLDRY
-13 TTNETHKLA
+13 TTNETQKIAKLA
-22 KSDHFYPIYGRDK
+22 HFYPIYGRDK

-72 ILQGDV
+72 ILKGDV
-78 PRELQDVNVRSLEL
+78 PKELESVNVRSLEL
-92 ASLMGQEEGF
+92 ASLMGQDEGF
-102 IPTFKAILQEAI
+102 IPIFKAILKEAMV
-114 ATKGENLLFIDEFHT
+114 TKGENLLFIDEFHT

-150 LARGELQ
+150 LARGEIQ

-171 ETDRALERRMQPIM
+171 ENDRALERRMQPIM

-190 QEEAIQILEAAKV
+190 PKEAIQILEAAKG
-203 AYEKHHQ
+203 AYERHHQ
-210 LTITREAIRQAVTLS
+210 LTITREAIRQAITLS

-247 MVARKGQSS
+247 MVARRGQSS

-301 AIEMV
+301 AIDMV

-338 ETAKAL
+338 EMAKAL

-455 PIDGL
+455 SIDGL
-460 NERDYKQFIASM
+460 NERDAKQFLASM

-500 IIREIAQENLDH
+500 IIREIAQKNLDH
-512 LNQTLTERGFD
+512 LKQTLTEKGFD

>member
-1 MTITKTPFLDRY
+1 MTVTKTPFLDRY
-13 TTNETHKLA
+13 TTNETQKIAELA
-22 KSDHFYPIYGRDK
+22 HFYPIYGRDK

-50 NPILVGEAGVGKTAI
+50 NPVLVGEAGVGKTAI

-72 ILQGDV
+72 ILKGNV
-78 PRELQDVNVRSLEL
+78 PKELKSVNVRSLEL
-92 ASLMGQEEGF
+92 ASLMGQDEGF
-102 IPTFKAILQEAI
+102 IPTFKAILQEAM

-129 VVGTGGSERSALDA
+129 VVGTGGSEHSALDA

-150 LARGELQ
+150 LARGDIQ

-190 QEEAIQILEAAKV
+190 QEEAIQILEAAKG
-203 AYEKHHQ
+203 AYERHHQ
-210 LTITREAIRQAVTLS
+210 LTITREAIRQAVHLS
-225 IRYIPSRF
+225 VRYIPSRF

-247 MVARKGQSS
+247 MVARKGQSC

-261 IATVFQE
+261 VATVFQE
-268 KLGIPMTTLL
+268 ILGIPMTTLL
-278 KEEKQSHLELE
+278 KEERKSLLELE
-289 KKLKERVKGQDG
+289 EKLKERVKGQEG

-306 VDSLLIAQAGLQD
+306 VNSLLIAQAGLQD

-338 ETAKAL
+338 ELAKAL
-344 AQALFDDEEAMIRF
+344 AQALFGDEEAMIRF
-358 DMSEYSQEGDAKKW
+358 DMSEYAQEGDAKKW

-443 AQKIIKQTELKG
+443 APKIIKQTELKG
-455 PIDGL
+455 PIDHL
-460 NERDYKQFIASM
+460 NDRDYKQFLASM

-487 IEGMIVFNLLNQS
+487 IEGMVVFNLLDQA
-500 IIREIAQENLDH
+500 IIREIAQKHLDH
-512 LNQTLTERGFD
+512 LNQTLKARGFN
-523 LIYDE
+523 LIYDD
-528 QLIDYLAE
+528 QLVDYLAE
-536 LGTDVKNGARPLD
+536 LGTDIKNGARPLE
-549 RFMKKYLLAPIAKTI
+549 RFMKKHLLAPIAKTI
-564 LPLNDEGGYEL
+564 LPLKQEGYDL
-575 LVGVEG
+575 LVSIEG
-581 DAPSPQHRFDK
+581 ESPSPNHRFDK
-592 RKISV
+592 RTIKV
-597 QVRSKKAF
+597 LMNPKKDS

>member
-1 MTITKTPFLDRY
+1 MTVTKTPFLDRY
-13 TTNETHKLA
+13 TTNETQKIAELA
-22 KSDHFYPIYGRDK
+22 HFYPIYGRDK

-50 NPILVGEAGVGKTAI
+50 NPVLVGEAGVGKTAI

-72 ILQGDV
+72 ILKGNV
-78 PRELQDVNVRSLEL
+78 PKELKSVNVRSLEL
-92 ASLMGQEEGF
+92 ASLMGQDEGF
-102 IPTFKAILQEAI
+102 IPTFKAILQEAM

-150 LARGELQ
+150 LARGDIQ

-190 QEEAIQILEAAKV
+190 QEEAIQILEAAKG
-203 AYEKHHQ
+203 AYERHHQ
-210 LTITREAIRQAVTLS
+210 LTITREAIRQAVHLS
-225 IRYIPSRF
+225 VRYIPSRF

-247 MVARKGQSS
+247 MVARKGQSC

-261 IATVFQE
+261 VATVFQE
-268 KLGIPMTTLL
+268 TLGIPMTTLL
-278 KEEKQSHLELE
+278 KEERKSLLELE
-289 KKLKERVKGQDG
+289 EKLKERVKGQEG

-306 VDSLLIAQAGLQD
+306 VNSLLIAQAGLQD

-338 ETAKAL
+338 ELAKAL
-344 AQALFDDEEAMIRF
+344 AQALFGDEEAMIRF
-358 DMSEYSQEGDAKKW
+358 DMSEYAQEGDAKKW

-443 AQKIIKQTELKG
+443 APKIIKQTELKG
-455 PIDGL
+455 PIDHL
-460 NERDYKQFIASM
+460 NDRDYKQFLASM

-487 IEGMIVFNLLNQS
+487 IEGMVVFNLLDQA
-500 IIREIAQENLDH
+500 IIREIAQKHLDH
-512 LNQTLTERGFD
+512 LNQTLKARGFN
-523 LIYDE
+523 LIYDD
-528 QLIDYLAE
+528 QLVDYLAE
-536 LGTDVKNGARPLD
+536 LGTDIKNGARPLEQ
-549 RFMKKYLLAPIAKTI
+549 FMKKHLLAPIAKTI
-564 LPLNDEGGYEL
+564 LPLKQEGYDL
-575 LVGVEG
+575 LVSIEG
-581 DAPSPQHRFDK
+581 ESPSPNHRFDK
-592 RKISV
+592 RTIKV
-597 QVRSKKAF
+597 LMNPKKDS

>member
-1 MTITKTPFLDRY
+1 MTVTRTPFLDRY
-13 TTNETHKLA
+13 TTNETQKIA
-22 KSDHFYPIYGRDK
+22 KSAHFYPVYGRDK
-35 EIESLIVSLL
+35 EIEALIVSLL

-50 NPILVGEAGVGKTAI
+50 NPVLVGEAGVGKTAI

-72 ILQGDV
+72 ILKGNV
-78 PRELQDVNVRSLEL
+78 PKELKSVNVRSLEL
-92 ASLMGQEEGF
+92 ASLMGQDEGF
-102 IPTFKAILQEAI
+102 IPSFKAILQEAM

-150 LARGELQ
+150 LARGDIQ

-190 QEEAIQILEAAKV
+190 QEEAIQILEAAKGD
-203 AYEKHHQ
+203 YERHHQ

-225 IRYIPSRF
+225 VRYIPSRF

-247 MVARKGQSS
+247 MEARRGQSC

-261 IATVFQE
+261 VAIVFQE
-268 KLGIPMTTLL
+268 TLGIPMTTLL
-278 KEEKQSHLELE
+278 KEERKSLLELE
-289 KKLKERVKGQDG
+289 EKLKERVKGQEG

-338 ETAKAL
+338 ELAKAL
-344 AQALFDDEEAMIRF
+344 AQALFGDEGAMIRF
-358 DMSEYSQEGDAKKW
+358 DMSEYAQEGDAKKW

-443 AQKIIKQTELKG
+443 APKIIKQTELKG

-460 NERDYKQFIASM
+460 NERDAKQFLASM

-487 IEGMIVFNLLNQS
+487 IEGMVVFNLLDQA
-500 IIREIAQENLDH
+500 IIREIAQKNLDH
-512 LNQTLTERGFD
+512 LNQTLKARGFN
-523 LIYDE
+523 LIYDD
-528 QLIDYLAE
+528 QLVDYLAE
-536 LGTDVKNGARPLD
+536 LGTDIKNGARPLE
-549 RFMKKYLLAPIAKTI
+549 RFMKKHLLAPIAKAI
-564 LPLNDEGGYEL
+564 LPLKQEGYDL
-575 LVGVEG
+575 LISIEG
-581 DAPSPQHRFDK
+581 ESSSPNHRFDK
-592 RKISV
+592 RTIKV
-597 QVRSKKAF
+597 LMNPKKDS

>member
-1 MTITKTPFLDRY
+1 MTVTKTPFLDRY
-13 TTNETHKLA
+13 TTNETQKIAELA
-22 KSDHFYPIYGRDK
+22 HFYPIYGRDK

-50 NPILVGEAGVGKTAI
+50 NPVLVGEAGVGKTAI

-72 ILQGDV
+72 ILKGNV
-78 PRELQDVNVRSLEL
+78 PKELKSVNVRSLEL
-92 ASLMGQEEGF
+92 ASLMGQDEGF
-102 IPTFKAILQEAI
+102 IPTFKAILQEAM

-150 LARGELQ
+150 LARGDIQ

-190 QEEAIQILEAAKV
+190 QEEAIQILEAAKG
-203 AYEKHHQ
+203 AYERHHQ
-210 LTITREAIRQAVTLS
+210 LTITREAIRQAVHLS
-225 IRYIPSRF
+225 VRYIPSRF

-247 MVARKGQSS
+247 MVARKGQSC

-261 IATVFQE
+261 VATVFQE
-268 KLGIPMTTLL
+268 TLGIPMTTLL
-278 KEEKQSHLELE
+278 KEERKSLLELE
-289 KKLKERVKGQDG
+289 EKLKERVKGQEG
-301 AIEMV
+301 AIELV
-306 VDSLLIAQAGLQD
+306 VNSLLIAQAGLQD

-338 ETAKAL
+338 ELAKAL
-344 AQALFDDEEAMIRF
+344 AQALFGDEGAMIRF
-358 DMSEYSQEGDAKKW
+358 DMSEYAQEGDAKKW

-443 AQKIIKQTELKG
+443 APKIIKQTELKG
-455 PIDGL
+455 PIDHL
-460 NERDYKQFIASM
+460 NDRDYKQFLASM

-487 IEGMIVFNLLNQS
+487 IEGMVVFNLLDQA
-500 IIREIAQENLDH
+500 IIREIAQKHLDH
-512 LNQTLTERGFD
+512 LNQTLKARGFN
-523 LIYDE
+523 LIYDD
-528 QLIDYLAE
+528 QLVDYLAE
-536 LGTDVKNGARPLD
+536 LGTDIKNGARPLE
-549 RFMKKYLLAPIAKTI
+549 RFMKKHLLAPIAKTI
-564 LPLNDEGGYEL
+564 LPLKQEGYDL
-575 LVGVEG
+575 LVSIEG
-581 DAPSPQHRFDK
+581 ESPSPNHRFDK
-592 RKISV
+592 RTIKV
-597 QVRSKKAF
+597 LMNPKKDS

>member
-1 MTITKTPFLDRY
+1 MTVTRTPFLDRY
-13 TTNETHKLA
+13 TTNETQKIA
-22 KSDHFYPIYGRDK
+22 KSAHFYPVYGRDK
-35 EIESLIVSLL
+35 EIEALIVSLL

-50 NPILVGEAGVGKTAI
+50 NPVLVGEAGVGKTAI

-72 ILQGDV
+72 ILKGNV
-78 PRELQDVNVRSLEL
+78 PKELKSVNVRSLEL
-92 ASLMGQEEGF
+92 ASLMGQDEGF
-102 IPTFKAILQEAI
+102 IPSFKAILQEAM

-150 LARGELQ
+150 LARGDIQ

-190 QEEAIQILEAAKV
+190 QEEAIQILEAAKGD
-203 AYEKHHQ
+203 YERHHQ

-225 IRYIPSRF
+225 VRYIPSRF

-247 MVARKGQSS
+247 MEARRGQSC

-261 IATVFQE
+261 VAIVFQE
-268 KLGIPMTTLL
+268 TLGIPMTTLL
-278 KEEKQSHLELE
+278 KEERKSLLELE
-289 KKLKERVKGQDG
+289 EKLKERVKGQEG

-306 VDSLLIAQAGLQD
+306 VDSLLIAQTGLQD

-338 ETAKAL
+338 ELAKAL
-344 AQALFDDEEAMIRF
+344 AQALFGDEGAMIRF
-358 DMSEYSQEGDAKKW
+358 DMSEYAQEGDAKKW

-443 AQKIIKQTELKG
+443 APKIIKQTELKG

-460 NERDYKQFIASM
+460 NERDAKQFLASM

-487 IEGMIVFNLLNQS
+487 IEGMVVFNLLDQA
-500 IIREIAQENLDH
+500 IIREIAQKNLDH
-512 LNQTLTERGFD
+512 LNQTLKARGFN
-523 LIYDE
+523 LIYDD
-528 QLIDYLAE
+528 QLVDYLAE
-536 LGTDVKNGARPLD
+536 LGTDIKNGARPLE
-549 RFMKKYLLAPIAKTI
+549 RFMKKHLLAPIAKAI
-564 LPLNDEGGYEL
+564 LPLKQEGYDL
-575 LVGVEG
+575 LISIEG
-581 DAPSPQHRFDK
+581 ESPSPNHRFDK
-592 RKISV
+592 RTIKV
-597 QVRSKKAF
+597 LMNPKKDS

>member
-1 MTITKTPFLDRY
+1 MTVTKTPFLDRY
-13 TTNETHKLA
+13 TTNETQKIAELA
-22 KSDHFYPIYGRDK
+22 HFYPIYGRDK

-50 NPILVGEAGVGKTAI
+50 NPVLVGEAGVGKTAI

-72 ILQGDV
+72 ILKGNV
-78 PRELQDVNVRSLEL
+78 PKELKSVNVRSLEL
-92 ASLMGQEEGF
+92 ASLMGQDEGF
-102 IPTFKAILQEAI
+102 IPTFKAILQEVM

-150 LARGELQ
+150 LARGDIQ

-190 QEEAIQILEAAKV
+190 QEEAIQILEAAKG
-203 AYEKHHQ
+203 AYERHHQ
-210 LTITREAIRQAVTLS
+210 LTITREAIRQAVHLS
-225 IRYIPSRF
+225 VRYIPSRF

-247 MVARKGQSS
+247 MVARKGQSC

-261 IATVFQE
+261 VATVFQE
-268 KLGIPMTTLL
+268 TLGIPMTTLL
-278 KEEKQSHLELE
+278 KEERKSLLELE
-289 KKLKERVKGQDG
+289 EKLKERVKGQEG

-306 VDSLLIAQAGLQD
+306 VNSLLIAQAGLQD

-338 ETAKAL
+338 ELAKAL
-344 AQALFDDEEAMIRF
+344 AQALFGDEEAMIRF
-358 DMSEYSQEGDAKKW
+358 DMSEYAQEGDAKKW

-443 AQKIIKQTELKG
+443 APKIIKQTELKG
-455 PIDGL
+455 PIDHL
-460 NERDYKQFIASM
+460 NDRDYKQFLASM

-487 IEGMIVFNLLNQS
+487 IEGMVVFNLLDQA
-500 IIREIAQENLDH
+500 IIREIAQKHLDH
-512 LNQTLTERGFD
+512 LNQTLKARGFN
-523 LIYDE
+523 LIYDD
-528 QLIDYLAE
+528 QLVDYLAE
-536 LGTDVKNGARPLD
+536 LGTDIKNGARPLE
-549 RFMKKYLLAPIAKTI
+549 RFMKKHLLAPIAKTI
-564 LPLNDEGGYEL
+564 LPLKQEGYDL
-575 LVGVEG
+575 LVSIEG
-581 DAPSPQHRFDK
+581 ESPSPNHRFDK
-592 RKISV
+592 RTIKV
-597 QVRSKKAF
+597 LMNPKKDS

>member
-1 MTITKTPFLDRY
+1 MTVTKTPFLDRY
-13 TTNETHKLA
+13 TSNETQKIAELA
-22 KSDHFYPIYGRDK
+22 HFYPIYGRDK

-50 NPILVGEAGVGKTAI
+50 NPVLVGEAGVGKTAI

-72 ILQGDV
+72 ILKGNV
-78 PRELQDVNVRSLEL
+78 PKELKSVNVRSLEL
-92 ASLMGQEEGF
+92 ASLMGQDEGF
-102 IPTFKAILQEAI
+102 IPTFKAILQEAM

-150 LARGELQ
+150 LARGDIQ

-190 QEEAIQILEAAKV
+190 QEEAIQILEAAKG
-203 AYEKHHQ
+203 AYERHHQ
-210 LTITREAIRQAVTLS
+210 LTITREAIRQAVHLS
-225 IRYIPSRF
+225 VRYIPSRF

-247 MVARKGQSS
+247 MVARKGQSC

-261 IATVFQE
+261 VATVFQE
-268 KLGIPMTTLL
+268 TLGIPMTTLL
-278 KEEKQSHLELE
+278 KEERKSLLELE
-289 KKLKERVKGQDG
+289 EKLKERVKGQEG

-306 VDSLLIAQAGLQD
+306 VNSLLIAQAGLQD

-338 ETAKAL
+338 ELAKAL
-344 AQALFDDEEAMIRF
+344 AQALFGDEGAMIRF
-358 DMSEYSQEGDAKKW
+358 DMSEYAQEGDAKKW

-443 AQKIIKQTELKG
+443 APKIIKQTELKG
-455 PIDGL
+455 PIDHL
-460 NERDYKQFIASM
+460 NDRDYKQFLASM

-487 IEGMIVFNLLNQS
+487 IEGMVVFNLLDQA
-500 IIREIAQENLDH
+500 IIREIAQKHLDH
-512 LNQTLTERGFD
+512 LNQTLKARGFN
-523 LIYDE
+523 LIYDD
-528 QLIDYLAE
+528 QLVDYLAE
-536 LGTDVKNGARPLD
+536 LGTDIKNGARPLE
-549 RFMKKYLLAPIAKTI
+549 RFMKKHLLAPIAKTI
-564 LPLNDEGGYEL
+564 LPLKQEGYDL
-575 LVGVEG
+575 LVSIEG
-581 DAPSPQHRFDK
+581 ESPSPNHRFDK
-592 RKISV
+592 RTIKV
-597 QVRSKKAF
+597 LMNPKKDS